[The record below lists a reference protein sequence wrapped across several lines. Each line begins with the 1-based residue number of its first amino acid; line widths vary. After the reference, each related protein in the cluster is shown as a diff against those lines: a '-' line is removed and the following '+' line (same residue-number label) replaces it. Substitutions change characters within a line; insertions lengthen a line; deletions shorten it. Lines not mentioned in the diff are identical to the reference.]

1 MSDNPSQQHVFE
13 GSVDRKA
20 ERDARAKRE
29 ADADA
34 ARKASDDEA
43 DAAQDKQDADKANQ
57 LAEATHHGEVNIPS
71 TNPAASN
78 ISPSPALPDEE
89 PQPGP
94 GGHTAA
100 EHEAAKLDATH
111 ARQDAAAG
119 HETHPDTALPTAEGQ
134 APTGNAAPPPGDA
147 EAAAMAKADEESMR
161 RAEDEKAQ
169 RAEAGHTAAENG
181 DVAGVAFAPDIE
193 QAKFELRNLG
203 HDFTISLI
211 DRLFAGV
218 QRLEQKLM
226 GGN

>member
-34 ARKASDDEA
+34 ARAQADKDA
-43 DAAQDKQDADKANQ
+43 DAAIDKEDADKANA
-57 LAEATHHGEVNIPS
+57 LAEATHHGEVDP
-71 TNPAASN
+71 P
-78 ISPSPALPDEE
+78 
-89 PQPGP
+89 
-94 GGHTAA
+94 
-100 EHEAAKLDATH
+100 
-111 ARQDAAAG
+111 
-119 HETHPDTALPTAEGQ
+119 HPDDTLPTAEGQ
-134 APTGNAAPPPGDA
+134 VPTGNAAPPPGDA
-147 EAAAMAKADEESMR
+147 EAAAQAKADEESMR

-169 RAEAGHTAAENG
+169 RAEAGHTAALNG

-211 DRLFAGV
+211 DRMFQGI

-226 GGN
+226 GG